1 MKNEFDAELEFL
13 MEKEELNNSSLY
25 LRHYQDF
32 EEIPLFSRFENISF
46 LDSLSFDE
54 KNKILIKKGIE
65 LIDNILDLVK
75 GTLSGSDFCD
85 YFLCLTLTDID
96 DCHEINCFTPNLF
109 ISRRKTWLL
118 HHLNLIQ
125 KNTAEE
131 NLIQEYLN
139 SMEMKG
145 YTVLVSSSYSEDN
158 KRIYIMRKVLN
169 N

>member
-13 MEKEELNNSSLY
+13 MEKEGLNNKSLY
-25 LRHYQDF
+25 LRNYQDF

-65 LIDNILDLVK
+65 LVENILDLVK
-75 GTLSGSDFCD
+75 GTLSESDSRD

-96 DCHEINCFTPNLF
+96 DYHEINCFTPNVF
-109 ISRRKTWLL
+109 ISKRKTWLL

-131 NLIQEYLN
+131 NLIKEYLI
-139 SMEMKG
+139 SMARKE
-145 YTVLVSSSYSEDN
+145 YTVLVSSSYSEGN
-158 KRIYIMRKVLN
+158 KRMYIMRKI
-169 N
+169 